1 MRTSVGAYTQERN
14 TEIPRVQNTLL
25 VGSKLRDVDQ
35 KEHLHELSAH
45 LSKYL
50 LLGQEL
56 KAQNKNDALVR
67 IPKYKCI
74 YIKKQQKNE
83 SLEMSMNSHA
93 SALSLDF
100 D

>member
-1 MRTSVGAYTQERN
+1 MCRTLYW
-14 TEIPRVQNTLL
+14 
-25 VGSKLRDVDQ
+25 
-35 KEHLHELSAH
+35 
-45 LSKYL
+45 
-50 LLGQEL
+50 LGQSWGMLTRKSSSMNFLLIFQSTYCWVRSSWL
-56 KAQNKNDALVR
+56 KIKNDALVR

-74 YIKKQQKNE
+74 YIKKQQQNE